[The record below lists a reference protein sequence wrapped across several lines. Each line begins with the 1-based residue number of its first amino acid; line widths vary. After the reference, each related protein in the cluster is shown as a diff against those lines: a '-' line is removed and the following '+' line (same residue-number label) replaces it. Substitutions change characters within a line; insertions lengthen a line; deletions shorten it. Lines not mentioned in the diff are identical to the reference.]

1 MLRFHWWVA
10 TTASGVMDVIAAC
23 SISLGKNACHSLS
36 MAMLVQHTCVLHVAL
51 VTFADYMVLI
61 SRQNNSKLASCSICC
76 RHPLRALTPT
86 SRTATW

>member
-61 SRQNNSKLASCSICC
+61 KTTASWQAVASV
-76 RHPLRALTPT
+76 ADTP
-86 SRTATW
+86 